1 MHGKT
6 RPTRWNIEVSVLPSA
21 RKNTDLPEVSECTF
35 QVSPF
40 IFGANDLNSSNLFLE
55 TTTDETRVVFLRT
68 QRQFG
73 KFLFQQVGTK
83 KFILRKIDQRKEI
96 PVRKQQR
103 TQAQAT
109 FHRLKDK
116 RMTVVLPIKDMDGT
130 VSRTQSLLQVYIII
144 T

>member
-1 MHGKT
+1 MHLSGK
-6 RPTRWNIEVSVLPSA
+6 SVY
-21 RKNTDLPEVSECTF
+21 
-35 QVSPF
+35 
-40 IFGANDLNSSNLFLE
+40 FGANDLNSSNLFLE

-116 RMTVVLPIKDMDGT
+116 RVTVVLPVEDMDGT